1 LQEAFLN
8 GKAFFIKTIFSFLY
22 YLRKIKKSLYFYKIL
37 VQFKNKTL
45 KHYYFF
51 SLFILFTSCQ
61 YFEKQVPSEKELL
74 QKELKAINW
83 KEVDEYPSFVD
94 CDKLEEKKQRQQCF
108 FDYLTQLIQE
118 KLRVD
123 TLSALYPEL
132 DTIEVKVTVFPDSK
146 MQFEPQFPKDSVA
159 YDTIKID
166 SILHARLVNF
176 PKVNPA
182 IKQGIPVKTQ
192 FILPVII
199 KVE

>member
-1 LQEAFLN
+1 M
-8 GKAFFIKTIFSFLY
+8 
-22 YLRKIKKSLYFYKIL
+22 YFYKKL
-37 VQFKNKTL
+37 VSFKHIAL
-45 KHYYFF
+45 KHCYFLL
-51 SLFILFTSCQ
+51 LFLSFTSCQ

-83 KEVDEYPSFVD
+83 KEVDEYPSFTD
-94 CDKLEEKKQRQQCF
+94 CDKLTDKKQRQQCF
-108 FDYLTQLIQE
+108 FEYLTQLIQD
-118 KLRVD
+118 KLEVD
-123 TLSALYPEL
+123 TLSVLYPEL

-146 MQFEPQFPKDSVA
+146 MQFEPQYPKDSVA

-166 SILHARLVNF
+166 SILHARLVDF